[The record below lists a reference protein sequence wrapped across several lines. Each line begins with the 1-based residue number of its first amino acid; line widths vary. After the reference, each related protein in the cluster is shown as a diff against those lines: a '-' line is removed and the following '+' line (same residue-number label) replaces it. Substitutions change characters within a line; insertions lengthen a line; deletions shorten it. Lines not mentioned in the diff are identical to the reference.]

1 MPVCGAPLARSP
13 LDPLVA
19 DFRRLGRGP
28 DIPRRLLQSRWIP
41 STYRRALRSPS
52 TLRAVSRSD
61 GSRRLARCRG
71 SSPLRVAPP
80 SALFTPREDASR
92 TSGGQGRTSNAVQ
105 EHLRDRSREE
115 PLPRPVGVRDTSC
128 RRPAVSRVGAR
139 EGPFGRPR
147 AARRV
152 VPRRKTRFTAPE
164 VPFIRGHPR
173 RGGGSESKL
182 SSHRRLCF
190 RAHHALLTALEWT
203 TARCRRAR
211 GGKAT

>member
-1 MPVCGAPLARSP
+1 MPFCGASLARSP
-13 LDPLVA
+13 LDPLVT

-41 STYRRALRSPS
+41 STYRGALRSPI

-115 PLPRPVGVRDTSC
+115 PLPRPVGARDTSC

-152 VPRRKTRFTAPE
+152 VPAKEDALHRTRSAF
-164 VPFIRGHPR
+164 HPR
-173 RGGGSESKL
+173 TPPKGRRVGERALQPSAPLLPCPSRAFDCARVDDGSMSAGAG
-182 SSHRRLCF
+182 R
-190 RAHHALLTALEWT
+190 
-203 TARCRRAR
+203 
-211 GGKAT
+211 